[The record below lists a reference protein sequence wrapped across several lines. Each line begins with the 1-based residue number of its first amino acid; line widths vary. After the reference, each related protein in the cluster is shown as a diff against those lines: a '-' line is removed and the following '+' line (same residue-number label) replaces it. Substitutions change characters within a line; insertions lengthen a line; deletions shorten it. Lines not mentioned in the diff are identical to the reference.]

1 MRLGV
6 WGSNPLIVSS
16 VNVSRGTKNNLNII
30 IMKAITLLFA
40 QLNQGQDVI
49 DLFVHTLD
57 LFVDSYGIEG
67 LNSLSNEVTEA
78 YIYFSNELVNA

>member
-6 WGSNPLIVSS
+6 WCSNPLIVSS

-30 IMKAITLLFA
+30 IMKAIEILFT
-40 QLNQGQDVI
+40 QLNQGQNVI

-57 LFVDSYGIEG
+57 LYVDEYGIEG
-67 LNSLSNEVTEA
+67 LNNLNSKVAEA
-78 YIYFSNELVNA
+78 YIYFSNELINA